1 MVHVKTFPWFKAVCS
16 TGKLKVRP
24 RGSAWS
30 VFGVRISSMLELVA
44 KGSCVGDVGEAAELV
59 RNASTESAR

>member
-1 MVHVKTFPWFKAVCS
+1 
-16 TGKLKVRP
+16 
-24 RGSAWS
+24 
-30 VFGVRISSMLELVA
+30 MLELVA